1 MRQTVIIAMLFWTA
15 QYSCPAAADLYRW
28 VDPGSGSVKFSS
40 YPPPWY
46 SEEIQQRGMPKVE
59 RIPARSDA
67 PARRDDPEKARP
79 AGVGQ
84 ELSKALEIL
93 ETKRKALMASFGS
106 LPRGEDF
113 SRAGE
118 GLRQQVETYDAL
130 TAELDRMDPRGAER
144 RRAAAQPLMERIV
157 EGLRAQFNPA
167 APARER

>member
-1 MRQTVIIAMLFWTA
+1 MRNLIRQGMVIAALAWTGTA
-15 QYSCPAAADLYRW
+15 VADLYRW
-28 VDPGSGSVKFSS
+28 VDAESGSVKFSS

-59 RIPARSDA
+59 RIPSRSDA
-67 PARRDDPEKARP
+67 PARRDEPEKARP
-79 AGVGQ
+79 TGIGQ

-93 ETKRKALMASFGS
+93 EAKRKALMASFGS
-106 LPRGEDF
+106 LPKGEDF

-144 RRAAAQPLMERIV
+144 RRAAAPPLMERIV